1 MKKRK
6 KVYLNTK
13 NLKYKKKSKKRNR
26 KLNHVKIELFFIKK
40 IKKTINYELNLF
52 KNVKIY
58 SIFHVSF
65 LKSIDFNIFI
75 QKTFYYAT
83 QKKKRIRNKK
93 FFETIK
99 SIIFCQMKKLLI
111 IEKYLRI
118 VQTCKKLSKTKEIF
132 LKKKFKSINQ
142 RYS

>member
-1 MKKRK
+1 MIFQLKKRK
-6 KVYLNTK
+6 KIYFNTK

-26 KLNHVKIELFFIKK
+26 KLNYVKIELFFIKK

-75 QKTFYYAT
+75 QKTFHYTT
-83 QKKKRIRNKK
+83 QKKNE
-93 FFETIK
+93 FE
-99 SIIFCQMKKLLI
+99 
-111 IEKYLRI
+111 IENILQK
-118 VQTCKKLSKTKEIF
+118 Q
-132 LKKKFKSINQ
+132 NQ
-142 RYS
+142 QYFVK